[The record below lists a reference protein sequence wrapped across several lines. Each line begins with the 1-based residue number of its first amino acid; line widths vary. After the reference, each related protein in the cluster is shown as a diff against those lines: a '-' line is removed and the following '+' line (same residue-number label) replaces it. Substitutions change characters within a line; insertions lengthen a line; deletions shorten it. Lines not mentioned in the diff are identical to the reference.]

1 MKLFRFSRIL
11 TATLCITLT
20 AFGTMGVTRASEPEK
35 PMALRAVMQQL
46 ERDMRSVTGA
56 ISREEWS
63 QVVELAPGIGSHP
76 QPPLREKMRIL
87 AWLGTAAGTFRGFD
101 TQTREAAEAMGEAA
115 ARSDGQAVIA
125 AFARLQQSC
134 LGCHQ
139 NYRKS
144 FREHFYEHEAV
155 AAADESLSQVR

>member
-1 MKLFRFSRIL
+1 MKMFRYSRIL
-11 TATLCITLT
+11 TAALCVTLT
-20 AFGTMGVTRASEPEK
+20 AVGTTRATPASEPEK

-56 ISREEWS
+56 IAREEWT

-76 QPPLREKMRIL
+76 QPPLREKIRIL
-87 AWLGTAAGTFRGFD
+87 AWLGTAASTFRGFD

-115 ARSDGQAVIA
+115 TRSDGQAVIA

-144 FREHFYEHEAV
+144 FQQHFYEP
-155 AAADESLSQVR
+155 AAAAAAPDTL